1 MTEKQLK
8 ADLMVVQLDR
18 ARTALAEAKTI
29 GETKKIVDMA
39 HAAQIY
45 ASRQALGEE
54 AIAYA
59 LAIKVEAMRK
69 LGEILAKS
77 PKHTGGNATRA
88 RYQIG
93 TELNPPTLADLGID
107 KKISSM
113 AQQLAA
119 MPADQFEQVRDGTK
133 TMSQAIQF
141 LRREEV
147 AADLNDIENRKAKM
161 LAGLYDVIVIDPPW
175 PMEKIERE
183 VAPNQVKFDY
193 PTMDEEQLTKL
204 NVPCADS
211 CHVWVWTTHKHLP
224 MALRLLDEW
233 RLKYVCTFVWHKPGG
248 FQPFG
253 LPQYNCEFALYARR
267 GTPSFLDLKDFM
279 VCFDAPR
286 GAHSEKPQAFY
297 DVVRRVTGGRRLDM
311 FNRRAIDG
319 FESWGN
325 EADD

>member
-1 MTEKQLK
+1 MDDKTVK

-29 GETKKIVDMA
+29 GETKKVMDMA

-45 ASRQALGEE
+45 ARRQQLGEE
-54 AIAYA
+54 AMAYA
-59 LAIKVEAMRK
+59 LAIKIEALRK
-69 LGEILAKS
+69 LGEMLAS
-77 PKHTGGNATRA
+77 TPKAKP
-88 RYQIG
+88 G
-93 TELNPPTLADLGID
+93 TKPQFSSTLEPNSPTLAELQINR
-107 KKISSM
+107 KVAM
-113 AQQLAA
+113 VAQQLAA
-119 MPADQFEQVRDGTK
+119 MPDEQFEQVREGTK
-133 TMSQAIQF
+133 TMAQAIQF
-141 LRREEV
+141 MRREEV
-147 AADLNDIENRKAKM
+147 AADLNDIGNRKAKA
-161 LAGLYDVIVIDPPW
+161 LAGLYDVIVMDPPW

-267 GTPSFLDLKDFM
+267 GTPSFLDLKDLM

-325 EADD
+325 EAND